1 MGRSPALLP
10 ALSLAHPV
18 RTAFPEVLRTPWS
31 QLQKH
36 LTGKKGENLA
46 VRPEHGWLTH
56 VNLVRADDE
65 RNQGKP
71 MGS

>member
-1 MGRSPALLP
+1 MGRSPEMQP
-10 ALSLAHPV
+10 
-18 RTAFPEVLRTPWS
+18 
-31 QLQKH
+31 
-36 LTGKKGENLA
+36 GKMGENLA